1 MLFRL
6 LGNFGRKKYLQLKRK
21 TSVLSIIEDKEIPIK
36 IEKDFKN
43 KTVQTA
49 EEINAEIK
57 KEKQEYLDFAATYYA
72 EDLKAS
78 RENDKNEIQKVLSA
92 DEKPKDLKIDDKPN
106 MEDILIDDNFL
117 SIDEDIGEDE
127 KEFMHDLINR
137 TDFSHFGEID
147 FDKLSQWT

>member
-1 MLFRL
+1 MKKILKIRWSRL
-6 LGNFGRKKYLQLKRK
+6 LKK
-21 TSVLSIIEDKEIPIK
+21 IK
-36 IEKDFKN
+36 
-43 KTVQTA
+43 
-49 EEINAEIK
+49 AEIK

-137 TDFSHFGEID
+137 TDVSHFGEID